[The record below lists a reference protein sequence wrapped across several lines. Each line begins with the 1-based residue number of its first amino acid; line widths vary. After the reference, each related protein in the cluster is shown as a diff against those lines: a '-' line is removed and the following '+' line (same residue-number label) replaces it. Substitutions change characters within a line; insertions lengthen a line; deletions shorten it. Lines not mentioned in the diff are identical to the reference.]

1 MSEDPTGE
9 IENTP
14 SHDANAESSTA
25 PEAEVKPQAETEAG
39 ATETPEEPKKVN
51 KVQERI
57 NQLTREKYE
66 GRQANEK
73 HEKEKQELRAELAA
87 IKSTISNH
95 VDPDTIVAPNED
107 DFDTHAEYHTAN
119 AKYYADVSANAAN
132 ERITASN
139 ASNAEVVKQDQRQKE
154 LEAKKTVF
162 EKKLESIRGNFE
174 DFEDVAYGNTQFM
187 DLDLAE
193 QIFDL
198 DKGPEVAYHLGSHL
212 DEAARIFALTPVQRA
227 RELTKLEFQVEALA
241 PKKVSDAPDPLN
253 PLGNNEKVDVN
264 GKDGENLST
273 DEWQA
278 WRNQQVHG

>member
-9 IENTP
+9 IENKP
-14 SHDANAESSTA
+14 SHDVNAESSTA
-25 PEAEVKPQAETEAG
+25 PEAEVKTGEESSQAEAS
-39 ATETPEEPKKVN
+39 ATEKTDEPKEKATGYQ
-51 KVQERI
+51 KRI

-66 GRQANEK
+66 RQ
-73 HEKEKQELRAELAA
+73 QENADLKARLDKLEAKPEAA
-87 IKSTISNH
+87 KA
-95 VDPDTIVAPNED
+95 PDIVAPNED
-107 DFDTHAEYHTAN
+107 DFDTHGEYQAAHT
-119 AKYYADVSANAAN
+119 KFVSD
-132 ERITASN
+132 TASN
-139 ASNAEVVKQDQRQKE
+139 AAYDRITAENASSAEVTKQNERQEAVKV
-154 LEAKKTVF
+154 KKAAF
-162 EKKLESIRGNFE
+162 EKNLDEKRANFE
-174 DFEDVAYGNTQFM
+174 DFEDVAYGHQFM

-193 QIFDL
+193 QIFEM

-212 DEAARIFALTPVQRA
+212 DEAARIFALQPVQRA

-264 GKDGENLST
+264 GKDGENLTT